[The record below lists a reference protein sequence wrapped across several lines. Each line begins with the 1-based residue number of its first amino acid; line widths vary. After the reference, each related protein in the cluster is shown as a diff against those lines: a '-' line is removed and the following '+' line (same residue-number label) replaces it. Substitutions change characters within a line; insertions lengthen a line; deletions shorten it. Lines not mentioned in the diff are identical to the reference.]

1 MRHLYL
7 PLAHAAL
14 IVDNSDEGGGLI
26 AERELVGPFVIHDSA
41 RWRMIEEATR

>member
-7 PLAHAAL
+7 PLAHVAL

-26 AERELVGPFVIHDSA
+26 AEREMDGPFVVRDAA
-41 RWRMIEEATR
+41 RWALIEKATQ